1 MKKEK
6 IVVLSGAGVSAES
19 GLKTFRGNNGLWEG
33 YRVEEM
39 ATPEACQANPSIVQE
54 FYNHRRKACKEDETN
69 DAHMAIARIEKNNER
84 IVITKKLNDLHERKG
99 SRFGWHL

>member
-33 YRVEEM
+33 YRVEEV
-39 ATPEACQANPSIVQE
+39 ATPEAWQANLPW
-54 FYNHRRKACKEDETN
+54 F
-69 DAHMAIARIEKNNER
+69 KNF
-84 IVITKKLNDLHERKG
+84 IITEGKLVKKPNQMVRAMQV
-99 SRFGWHL
+99 